1 MNQIKRLILCF
12 VGYCLS
18 FSLQAQNIPLG
29 TWRTHAAYQTVKSIA
44 LGNNKVYAVSSNG
57 FFYVDQTDNT
67 LNTLS
72 KISGLSD
79 TEISQVAYHDKL
91 NTLVIAYQNG
101 NIDLLKT
108 DEIVNIPI
116 IKTNKSINAS
126 KQINHVMINGNN
138 AYLSTNFG
146 IVVLDVS
153 KNEIKETYQN
163 LGINGRSIAI
173 KSATLSRDSVYIA
186 TNNGV
191 YYAPFSESVNLQDFN
206 TWQRF
211 APNTGI
217 DTLEFNYIASF
228 ANKVYVGRA
237 NNEVY
242 EYTHAGQWAKV
253 NLPTPVTPNTG
264 QIRNLQASNNQ
275 LFISRDSQL
284 LVLNAQNQATSLTNA
299 QLGAPQTAIA
309 DASGAIWIG
318 DAVNGLVQKNGAS
331 YSSFFPNG
339 PARAESR
346 GMYAYQSKILALS
359 GGYQFDET
367 PLNVEAGFYLFDN
380 AQWKNYNAF
389 DPLHA
394 QPIANVKDWVSAWYH
409 SQDQQLYLGSFQS
422 GLYTLKDN
430 VLTAVA
436 GSSLR
441 NNTDNTTKVGG
452 MTTDG
457 DGNLWV
463 TNPSDDIGR
472 RFLHKLD
479 QQGVWSSVAAP
490 TNAKGA
496 PLDVIS
502 SFGGYL
508 WMRLSPAS
516 SAGIWVYDPATNRN
530 RVLNTTVNNGNLP
543 SPRVYSM
550 VQDKEGQIWVGTD
563 KGVTVFFNPAD
574 AFLAVIDASKP
585 IFDGQNLL
593 RAEKVSTIAVDG
605 GNRKWM
611 GTNNGLWL
619 FNPDGT
625 QLVHHFTTKNSP
637 LPSDIIHQVAI
648 QPETGEV
655 FIATDKGIVS
665 YRGTATTGGQ
675 IHQTVKVFPNPVR
688 PGFNGLVGI
697 SGLVDDAKVKI
708 TDISGKLIYQT
719 QAQGG
724 TVSWDLK
731 DYTGH
736 RAKTGIYLLFSTNAD
751 GTETLVTKIAVLE

>member
-1 MNQIKRLILCF
+1 MHTIKLIIGLIGFCWS
-12 VGYCLS
+12 LN
-18 FSLQAQNIPLG
+18 LQAQNIPLG
-29 TWRTHAAYQTVKSIA
+29 TWRTHATYQTVKSIA
-44 LGNNKVYAVSSNG
+44 LGNNKVYAASSNG
-57 FFYVDQTDNT
+57 FFYVDQADNT

-79 TEISQVAYHDKL
+79 TEISQIAYHKAL
-91 NTLVIAYQNG
+91 QTLVIAYQNG

-108 DEIVNIPI
+108 NEIVNIPI
-116 IKTNKSINAS
+116 IKTNKSINES
-126 KQINHVMINGNN
+126 KQINQVLINGNN

-146 IVVLDVS
+146 VVVLDID

-163 LGINGRSIAI
+163 LGINGRSIAV
-173 KSATLSRDSVYIA
+173 KSATLSQDSIYIA
-186 TNNGV
+186 TSNGV
-191 YYAPFSESVNLQDFN
+191 YAAPFNASVNLQDFN

-211 APNTGI
+211 EPNTGI
-217 DTLEFNYIASF
+217 DTLEFNHIASF

-237 NNEVY
+237 NNELY
-242 EYTHAGQWAKV
+242 QYAHNGQWVKV
-253 NLPTPVTPNTG
+253 NLPTPVAPSTG
-264 QIRNLQASNNQ
+264 QIRDIQASNNQ
-275 LFISRDSQL
+275 LFVSIDKQV
-284 LVLNAQNQATSLTNA
+284 LVLNAQNQITSLTNA
-299 QLGAPQTAIA
+299 NLSAPQAAIA
-309 DASGAIWIG
+309 DANGIVWIG

-331 YSSFFPNG
+331 YSAFFPNG
-339 PARAESR
+339 PASAESR
-346 GMYAYQSKILALS
+346 GMYTYQNKILALS

-367 PLNVEAGFYLFDN
+367 PLNIEAGFYLFDN
-380 AQWKNYNAF
+380 AQWTNYNAF
-389 DPLHA
+389 DPIHS
-394 QPIANVKDWVSAWYH
+394 QTIANIKDWVTAWYH
-409 SQDQQLYLGSFQS
+409 TQDQQLYLGSFQS

-430 VLTAVA
+430 MFASVT
-436 GSSLR
+436 GSTLR
-441 NNTDNTTKVGG
+441 SSTDNTTKVGG
-452 MTTDG
+452 ITGDI

-463 TNPSDDIGR
+463 TNPSDDISR
-472 RFLHKLD
+472 RFLHKRD
-479 QQGVWSSVAAP
+479 AQGVWSSVTAP
-490 TNAKGA
+490 SSVKGV
-496 PLDVIS
+496 PLEVIT

-516 SAGIWVYDPATNRN
+516 SAGIWVYDPQTNRSK
-530 RVLNTTVNNGNLP
+530 VLNTVVNNGNLP
-543 SPRVYSM
+543 SPRVYSL

-563 KGVTVFFNPAD
+563 EGVTVFFNPAD
-574 AFLAVIDASKP
+574 AFQSVIDASKP

-593 RAEKVSTIAVDG
+593 RAERVSTIAVDG

-637 LPSDIIHQVAI
+637 LPSDTIYDVTI

-665 YRGTATTGGQ
+665 YRGTATTGSQ
-675 IHQTVKVFPNPVR
+675 THQAVKVFPNPVR
-688 PGFNGLVGI
+688 PNYNGLVGI

-724 TVSWDLK
+724 TVSWDLR

-736 RAKTGIYLLFSTNAD
+736 RAKTGVYLLFSTNAD